1 MLETSLKITRR
12 GSRDPR
18 AQGGLVPEMVH
29 TPDAAAGEVWRPR
42 PQHAERRAHLS
53 AALGHSQF
61 KSRSGSFQQK
71 RDVADAACVPRNR
84 TAKRNQVEVRR
95 PARRDRLEQSV
106 VGVRIHLAETIVR
119 QTLGVV
125 ADAARIAS
133 FVAVVGMAGNRHGCF
148 GDRRLEAELEGFR
161 NALISAARSR
171 VRDSLVRVRWRM
183 MRR

>member
-1 MLETSLKITRR
+1 MRVGAFEIESQ
-12 GSRDPR
+12 PR
-18 AQGGLVPEMVH
+18 LWIDQ
-29 TPDAAAGEVWRPR
+29 
-42 PQHAERRAHLS
+42 
-53 AALGHSQF
+53 
-61 KSRSGSFQQK
+61 
-71 RDVADAACVPRNR
+71 RNR

-171 VRDSLVRVRWRM
+171 VRDSIWFACAGG
-183 MRR
+183 